1 MGRDYWILFES
12 NSMKVKAQELRSKNK
27 AELLK
32 QLDDLK
38 NELVQLRVAG
48 QTGGA
53 ASKLAKI
60 KVVRKSIARVLTVL
74 NQKTKKELRKA
85 YKGKTFKPTDLRPKL
100 THAKRFALKPYEK
113 AIRTRK
119 AVKATRAFPRRRFAI
134 KL

>member
-1 MGRDYWILFES
+1 
-12 NSMKVKAQELRSKNK
+12 MKVKAQELRSKNK

-85 YKGKTFKPTDLRPKL
+85 YKGKKFKPVDLRPKL
-100 THAKRFALKPYEK
+100 TKAKRMELKPWEK
-113 AIRTRK
+113 AIRSR
-119 AVKATRAFPRRRFAI
+119 RAKIRAASFPKRVYAI

>member
-1 MGRDYWILFES
+1 
-12 NSMKVKAQELRSKNK
+12 MKVKAQELRSKNK

-85 YKGKTFKPTDLRPKL
+85 YKGKKFKPVDLRPKL
-100 THAKRFALKPYEK
+100 TKAKRMELKPWEK
-113 AIRTRK
+113 SIRSRRQK
-119 AVKATRAFPRRRFAI
+119 IRAASFPKRVYAI